1 MIDTDKYK
9 AMPYRDMM
17 PNYKIVNFNNGYV
30 IISDYLEDDRVDT
43 KKIEIF
49 SNSNSNDR
57 TLFNEIRRWFAE
69 QEEEL
74 CHTIMIQRGGIRPY
88 CLVWKV

>member
-1 MIDTDKYK
+1 MDK
-9 AMPYRDMM
+9 
-17 PNYKIVNFNNGYV
+17 YKIVNFNNGYV
-30 IISDYLEDDRVDT
+30 IISDYLEDNRVDT
-43 KKIEIF
+43 KKIEII
-49 SNSNSNDR
+49 SNSNDR
-57 TLFNEIRRWFAE
+57 TLFNELRGWLAE